1 MRVIADIC
9 TSKMEENNKQNEVTV
24 LTDIPTGSSCII
36 SKVHGHGGFRHR
48 IMEMGF
54 IKGEK
59 VDVIKNA
66 PLMDPIEY
74 SIMGSHVSLRRS
86 EADKIPTAA
95 RHPSS
100 TLPQACA
107 RRWATI
113 QE

>member
-1 MRVIADIC
+1 MEATNKDNDI
-9 TSKMEENNKQNEVTV
+9 TT

-86 EADKIPTAA
+86 EADKI
-95 RHPSS
+95 
-100 TLPQACA
+100 
-107 RRWATI
+107 
-113 QE
+113 EVEK